1 MVQVS
6 WTVHRGRLLQACLR
20 AGLERTCMAGA
31 APVGGC
37 AWCCV
42 APRMT
47 HAGGRRS
54 CTRSPRAPRGRAPGR
69 SSWRARAGTRAR
81 RRSSSRSRC
90 RPRAAV
96 PPQTGRVL
104 AGARMSCAPPS
115 KDMQHAARRGRPPA
129 AHQVQANARL
139 SRARRRRAGTGKQGA
154 LRLASCLTPRAAAQV
169 LPEQADARLPG
180 GAVAYALANADHSL
194 VTEVRGGGYRPA
206 CCQLPEQNTT
216 WPGQRREPARRRLA
230 LVKAHGEQGALGAA
244 AHALAPA
251 HERLCFPVPI
261 L

>member
-1 MVQVS
+1 MPNQMRNMVQVS

-129 AHQVQANARL
+129 AHQVQANGGAGAARAGRRAAAGRRRRVRTGQRGSQPRDGGAWGRIPACML
-139 SRARRRRAGTGKQGA
+139 SAARAEHNLARPAQRACAEEAGLGEGAWRARRARCSSACARTGA
-154 LRLASCLTPRAAAQV
+154 
-169 LPEQADARLPG
+169 
-180 GAVAYALANADHSL
+180 
-194 VTEVRGGGYRPA
+194 
-206 CCQLPEQNTT
+206 
-216 WPGQRREPARRRLA
+216 
-230 LVKAHGEQGALGAA
+230 
-244 AHALAPA
+244 
-251 HERLCFPVPI
+251 
-261 L
+261 